1 MERRYSSL
9 VATYAFDI
17 RAGLGIF
24 GPFEDQTYTDPA
36 PLTKNNNNGRE
47 EVWRSQLK
55 FITVELL

>member
-17 RAGLGIF
+17 RAGLGIL

-36 PLTKNNNNGRE
+36 PLDQE
-47 EVWRSQLK
+47 
-55 FITVELL
+55 